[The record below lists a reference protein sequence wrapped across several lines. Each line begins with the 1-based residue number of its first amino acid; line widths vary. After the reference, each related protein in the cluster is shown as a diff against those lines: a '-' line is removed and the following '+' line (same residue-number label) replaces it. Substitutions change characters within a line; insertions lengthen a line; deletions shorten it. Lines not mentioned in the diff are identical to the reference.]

1 MSEPKPIYL
10 TDTTADYW
18 KTVARQERQ
27 KAEDN
32 LRLAADRANEIQE
45 LRDQLAEAN
54 KEIIRLQQ
62 LLELERS
69 NE

>member
-10 TDTTADYW
+10 NDTRGDYW
-18 KTVARQERQ
+18 EKVALQERK

-32 LRLAADRANEIQE
+32 LRLAADRASTIQE
-45 LRDQLAEAN
+45 LRDELKDARR
-54 KEIIRLQQ
+54 EIERLTR